1 MCLPTYNFL
10 TGLREYRNN
19 KIKLAKNTILLMEGI
34 HGLNDELTYLVPK
47 EQKFKIYISAL
58 TPMNLDDHNKIST
71 SDNRLLRRM
80 VRDYR
85 TRGYNAVE
93 TLSRWPSV
101 KNGENKYIFPFQ
113 NDADAV
119 FNTAL
124 EYEFGVL
131 RNLAMPLL
139 KSVKPYHA
147 EYNEAKRLEYL
158 LSNFLN
164 MGMEFIPQDSILR
177 EFVGGSVYGH

>member
-1 MCLPTYNFL
+1 M
-10 TGLREYRNN
+10 
-19 KIKLAKNTILLMEGI
+19 K
-34 HGLNDELTYLVPK
+34 
-47 EQKFKIYISAL
+47 S
-58 TPMNLDDHNKIST
+58 
-71 SDNRLLRRM
+71 
-80 VRDYR
+80 
-85 TRGYNAVE
+85 
-93 TLSRWPSV
+93 
-101 KNGENKYIFPFQ
+101 GENKYIFPFQ

-139 KSVKPYHA
+139 KSVKPYHN
-147 EYNEAKRLEYL
+147 EYAEAKRLEYL

-177 EFVGGSVYGH
+177 EFIGGSVYGH